1 MLYGLI
7 KQFGLSESVIR
18 IAFYLVCD
26 MCATDMY
33 SVARGI
39 LVEDSEGQRCIF
51 SDLRLVK
58 RHDPI
63 RLVDQGGS
71 GFIWLIKTN
80 I

>member
-1 MLYGLI
+1 
-7 KQFGLSESVIR
+7 
-18 IAFYLVCD
+18 

-33 SVARGI
+33 AVARGI